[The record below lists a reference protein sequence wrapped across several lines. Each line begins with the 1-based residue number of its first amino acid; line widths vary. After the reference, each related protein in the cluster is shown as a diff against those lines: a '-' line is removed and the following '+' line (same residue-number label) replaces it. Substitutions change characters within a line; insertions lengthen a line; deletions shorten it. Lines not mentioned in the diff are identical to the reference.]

1 MKSLVALLDRKKKDR
16 ANILVQV
23 PFPST
28 LPHSTVNQDG
38 STSTHGARRTSTPS
52 SFLRPSQQHRT
63 VSDSGHMHRPLLSE
77 PSPYLRDH
85 SPAQNASYYTDS
97 DDSILV
103 DPFAPLP
110 TKLPK
115 PTHDLHH
122 HPCPRRGS
130 EPNAAN
136 TRAPSSYR
144 FRSSQE
150 PSTLPVSVDEPPL
163 QSGVAEPPGRKG
175 GWLRER
181 RSLTSLLRS
190 QQPHTPATPVPT
202 VPLLP
207 NRTSERKPSL
217 LFSRTRSG
225 STPTTAQT
233 AERAHT
239 PRQPSTGLGSIQL
252 PLSANSQSH
261 ATDAESKHG
270 APYRRSVPLN
280 LISPSQSDSPDSWVR
295 VGAIGRGSD
304 LPTSPVRRRAVS
316 VPLPPQQSTEPLPP
330 MPNAQFTR
338 HDPKSEADRSAGVS
352 SEPVRMRR
360 PEASTERNSRHR
372 HDGHGMKS
380 ALASAPGLEK
390 SSVQTQSGQQT
401 RPTPQHGKQPSVGT
415 SESLALKSAL
425 KHRPTE
431 TSQIQ
436 SNVLLR
442 PVKPLKIHKRETV
455 PSKADQSQLPTPSSE
470 SSLNNLHYASLV
482 CKDGARTT
490 THHKSISGSSLGR
503 SLNELSIDSQGASTT
518 EDRPVTSSATSSSFN
533 SIMKGHGLSGSD
545 SRSLPVLDNIW
556 GSFISETA
564 FGGSLPPSPVAPVSA
579 GRRELISQETQDRGR
594 SASTHT
600 NLYSANNSSVLHSEN
615 LQKPGSAPPSQP
627 PLADLPPVPARKR
640 SVLTTSSGSKDSHSS
655 TNATAPLTPPTS
667 PTEETVL
674 QGLEYAM
681 APSSSANLSSYSR
694 NKSSVSRQH
703 LGPRLARSAS
713 SPSIRPSA
721 SPEIGHRPT
730 NSHITGG
737 KSYHSSKPQNSRSTL
752 PLRTLQTSL
761 EPIPN
766 PGALVAVLP
775 EVLDLITSDLRESSG
790 PPTTPV
796 HNLRPSRKGSVY
808 TVAPECSAMGT
819 TTQISG
825 PAPAGVPKFTPDM
838 FPPAPLNQG
847 LSQEE
852 KTTSAMNNEDLE
864 AAKPDQCEESLL
876 TPPVTPAWVVHVFD
890 TDIEDSLE
898 FGRMEHDASGYVH
911 LRDPWNIVVDALYSY

>member
-16 ANILVQV
+16 ANALVQV

-103 DPFAPLP
+103 DPFAPSP

-280 LISPSQSDSPDSWVR
+280 LISPLSL
-295 VGAIGRGSD
+295 I
-304 LPTSPVRRRAVS
+304 LPTLGRRAVS

-503 SLNELSIDSQGASTT
+503 SLNELSVDSQGASAT

-627 PLADLPPVPARKR
+627 PWRICR
-640 SVLTTSSGSKDSHSS
+640 RHSS

-730 NSHITGG
+730 NSHITGE

-838 FPPAPLNQG
+838 FSSGTIESRLVTG
-847 LSQEE
+847 R
-852 KTTSAMNNEDLE
+852 EDE
-864 AAKPDQCEESLL
+864 A
-876 TPPVTPAWVVHVFD
+876 
-890 TDIEDSLE
+890 
-898 FGRMEHDASGYVH
+898 R
-911 LRDPWNIVVDALYSY
+911 